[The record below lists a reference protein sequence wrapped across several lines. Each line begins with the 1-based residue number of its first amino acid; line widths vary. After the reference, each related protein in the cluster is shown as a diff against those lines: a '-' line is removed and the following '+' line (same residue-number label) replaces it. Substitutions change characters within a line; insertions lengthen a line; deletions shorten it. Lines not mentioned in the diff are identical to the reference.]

1 MIKKPSSW
9 IVVLYEVPSEPSKL
23 KVRVWREFKKL
34 GALYPQMS
42 LCILPNN
49 NENTKRIDDI
59 SKMILSEGKIVK
71 ILPTELGDVEHNK
84 IMDMY
89 REERD
94 KQYEEIVEECQEF
107 IDEIDLNI
115 RNNKLTQEE
124 VEEMEEV
131 LDGLYRWFNKVL
143 SLDWIE
149 TTPKILQLQEYL
161 KKCQD
166 SMDQFA
172 ELSFHKK

>member
-1 MIKKPSSW
+1 
-9 IVVLYEVPSEPSKL
+9 
-23 KVRVWREFKKL
+23 
-34 GALYPQMS
+34 
-42 LCILPNN
+42 
-49 NENTKRIDDI
+49 
-59 SKMILSEGKIVK
+59 MILSEGKIVK

-107 IDEIDLNI
+107 VDEIDLNI

-124 VEEMEEV
+124 VDKMEEV

-143 SLDWIE
+143 SLDWVE
-149 TTPKILQLQEYL
+149 TTTKILQLQEYL
-161 KKCQD
+161 KNVKFQWITLRNCH
-166 SMDQFA
+166 FI
-172 ELSFHKK
+172 